1 MSRCSTF
8 PQRTSPERSPGLG
21 VGELRAEEGAPRV
34 GAPSVGDCSAA
45 SRGDIASRRLLGLCY
60 LAEPPRGWSRYATG
74 VAQRVSDVD
83 SDAEVLL
90 RLAEATAYAIGTEFF
105 ASLVRHLCEVLG
117 ADYAFVAEFAN
128 SPTRVRSLAYW
139 ARGEQQENFEYDV
152 EGTPC
157 AAVIRGEICHHPRDV
172 VKKFPA
178 DRWLADIGAD
188 SYLGVPLLDEGGHV
202 LGHVALMDTRPM
214 PEEPRRLSI
223 FRIFAA
229 RAAAELQRLRMQR
242 QLVESERRFRDLF
255 EEAPIGYVYEDTD
268 TRFLSA
274 NRAFQKMLGLQ
285 PEEVAST
292 MGLSLVA
299 PTQESQTRVHDSLQA
314 EQAGLEKPFI
324 EIELRRKDDGRS
336 VYVQRF
342 SRPEPDGK
350 YTRTMVID
358 ITARVLAEQER
369 NRLRAQNEYLRE
381 EIKSEYNFEEIIGHS
396 PSLRGA
402 LLKVKQVAPMD
413 ATALILGE
421 TGTGKEL
428 IARAIHNASRRRD
441 KPLIKLNCAALPTG
455 LVESELFGHEKGA
468 FTGALERRVG
478 RFALADGGTIFLDE
492 IGEISHE
499 TQLRLLR
506 VLQELEFEPVGSSK
520 TVKVDVRVIAATN
533 RDLEKAVAEGAFR
546 ADLFYRLN
554 VFPIH
559 VPPLRERRSDISIL
573 ARYFTEK
580 YAMKIGR
587 RIESI
592 RPDTLER
599 LLSYPWPGNVREL
612 ENVIERAVILSPG
625 TELEVDAQLLQ
636 KPIAPR
642 AAAPAAVS
650 DEESD
655 SATLDG
661 LQRRHIAKA
670 LEQCNWVIEGPRGA
684 ARVLGLHPNT
694 LRSRMKK
701 MGLRRS

>member
-1 MSRCSTF
+1 MIPAMS
-8 PQRTSPERSPGLG
+8 
-21 VGELRAEEGAPRV
+21 
-34 GAPSVGDCSAA
+34 
-45 SRGDIASRRLLGLCY
+45 
-60 LAEPPRGWSRYATG
+60 
-74 VAQRVSDVD
+74 QRVSDGPSDGD

-90 RLAEATAYAIGTEFF
+90 RLAEATAHAIGVEFF
-105 ASLVRHLCEVLG
+105 GALVRHLCEALG
-117 ADYAFVAEFAN
+117 APYAFVAEFSD
-128 SPTRVRSLAYW
+128 SPSRVRSLAYF
-139 ARGEQQENFEYDV
+139 ANGELEENFEYDLA
-152 EGTPC
+152 GTPC
-157 AAVIRGEICHHPRDV
+157 EAVAQGSICHHPRGV
-172 VKKFPA
+172 AQKFPA
-178 DRWLADIGAD
+178 DRWLADIGAE
-188 SYLGVPLLDEGGHV
+188 SYLGVPLRDAAGKI
-202 LGHVALMDTRPM
+202 LGHLALMDTRPM
-214 PEEPRRLSI
+214 PEEPRRLAI
-223 FRIFAA
+223 FRIFGA
-229 RAAAELQRLRMQR
+229 RAAAELQRVRMER
-242 QLVESERRFRDLF
+242 ALAESERRFRDLF

-274 NRAFQKMLGLQ
+274 NRAFQQMLGLQ
-285 PEEVAST
+285 PEEVTST

-299 PTQESQTRVHDSLQA
+299 PTEENQARVHDSLEA
-314 EQAGLEKPFI
+314 ERAGQEKPFI

-342 SRPEPDGK
+342 SRPEPGGK
-350 YTRTMVID
+350 YTRTMVVD

-369 NRLRAQNEYLRE
+369 NRLRAQNEYLQE
-381 EIKSEYNFEEIIGHS
+381 EIKSEYNFEEIIGRS
-396 PSLRGA
+396 PSLRAA
-402 LLKVKQVAPMD
+402 LAKVKQVAPMD

-506 VLQELEFEPVGSSK
+506 VLQELEFEPVGSSR
-520 TVKVDVRVIAATN
+520 TVRVDVRVIAATN
-533 RDLEKAVAEGAFR
+533 RDLEKAVADGAFR

-559 VPPLRERRSDISIL
+559 VPPLRERRGDIPML
-573 ARYFTEK
+573 TRYFVEK

-592 RPDTLER
+592 HPETLER
-599 LLSYPWPGNVREL
+599 LNAYPWPGNVREL
-612 ENVIERAVILSPG
+612 ENVIERAVILSTG
-625 TELEVDAQLLQ
+625 TELEVDAQLLR
-636 KPIAPR
+636 APAPPSP
-642 AAAPAAVS
+642 AAAPARAQ
-650 DEESD
+650 EEEGP
-655 SATLDG
+655 ATLDG
-661 LQRRHIAKA
+661 LQRRHIVKA
-670 LEQCNWVIEGPRGA
+670 LEQCNWRIEGPRGA
-684 ARVLGLHPNT
+684 AVVLGLHPNT

-701 MGLRRS
+701 LGLRRS